1 MNLWEVA
8 FNDLK
13 QFAREDSKKQEAR
26 TWSLRNIKVLIGETT
41 IYRDMLE
48 RVR

>member
-8 FNDLK
+8 SNDLK
-13 QFAREDSKKQEAR
+13 QFARVDSKKQEAQ
-26 TWSLRNIKVLIGETT
+26 TWSLRNTKFLIGETT